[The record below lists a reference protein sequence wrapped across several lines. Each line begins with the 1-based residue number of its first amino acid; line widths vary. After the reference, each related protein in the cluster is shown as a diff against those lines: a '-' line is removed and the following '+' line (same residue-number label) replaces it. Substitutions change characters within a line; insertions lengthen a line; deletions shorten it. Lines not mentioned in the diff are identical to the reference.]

1 MSTLQITILA
11 IIQGIT
17 EFLPISSSGHLLVTP
32 YLLGWKDQGLLMDV
46 AVHVGTLGAVIVYL
60 RRDVTDMA
68 MAPFRLGSDEGRR
81 GLVMIFYLVA
91 ATIPIVIAGFLVKQ
105 HFGNGIRSVAL
116 TGWATL
122 GFGVLLY
129 LSDRV
134 GMTYRRMEHMKLGAA
149 VAIGLSQ
156 ILALIPGAS
165 RSGTTMTA
173 ARFLGF
179 ERSEAARFS
188 MLLSIP
194 AILGAGTLG
203 TLDVIESGD
212 AQLQADVLLAIV
224 LSFVAALVSIMLM
237 MRWLARA
244 TFMPFVIYRLV
255 LGTALLVWWYW

>member
-11 IIQGIT
+11 LVQGIT
-17 EFLPISSSGHLLVTP
+17 EFLPISSSGHLVVTP
-32 YLLGWKDQGLLMDV
+32 YLLGWKDQGLLIDV

-60 RRDVTDMA
+60 RRDVTNMA
-68 MAPFRLGSDEGRR
+68 MAPFRMGRDESKRD
-81 GLVMIFYLVA
+81 LMMIFYLVA
-91 ATIPIVIAGFLVKQ
+91 ATIPVVIAGYVFKK
-105 HFGNGIRSVAL
+105 HFGNGIRSVAV
-116 TGWATL
+116 TGWATV

-129 LSDRV
+129 LADRV
-134 GMTYRRMEHMKLGAA
+134 GMTYRRMEHMKLGPA
-149 VAIGLSQ
+149 VAIGLAQ

-165 RSGTTMTA
+165 RAGTTMTA

-179 ERSEAARFS
+179 ERSDAARFS
-188 MLLSIP
+188 MLMSIP

-212 AQLQADVLLAIV
+212 ARLQADVLLAV
-224 LSFVAALVSIMLM
+224 ALSFVAALVSIMLM